1 MQVNGGEVREIQVNL
16 DPAPARGAGPAA
28 QPRSPTSSPLDN
40 LDVPGR
46 QGRAARARPS
56 SLRTKGEFQAA
67 AEIENVILRS
77 TGGSTVRVKDV
88 GTVVDGYKERDV
100 DDAPERRR
108 RGVVLGPQA
117 VRRQHGRDCQRK
129 IDAALREGWRPTF
142 PHLQISP
149 VHDDADCIKSRTSSD
164 VREHIIFGGIMAV
177 LVIFV
182 FMRDW
187 RSTLISALALPT
199 SVIATF
205 FFMYVVGF
213 TINMMTLMALSLVI
227 GILIDDAVVVRENIY
242 RHMEHGR
249 RPDDGGPQRH
259 RRRSA
264 SP

>member
-1 MQVNGGEVREIQVNL
+1 MPGGKVVREGQNI
-16 DPAPARGAGPAA
+16 A
-28 QPRSPTSSPLDN
+28 
-40 LDVPGR
+40 
-46 QGRAARARPS
+46 
-56 SLRTKGEFQAA
+56 LRTKGEFRTA

-77 TGGSTVRVKDV
+77 AGGSTVRVKDV
-88 GTVVDGYKERDV
+88 GTVIDGYKDRKSTTRLNGVDAVSFAVRKQSGANTV
-100 DDAPERRR
+100 DDFQRVLDAALAEGGAGVPAAADQPGPRR
-108 RGVVLGPQA
+108 RGLHQVENVDQ
-117 VRRQHGRDCQRK
+117 
-129 IDAALREGWRPTF
+129 
-142 PHLQISP
+142 
-149 VHDDADCIKSRTSSD
+149 

-177 LVIFV
+177 LVIFI

-205 FFMYVVGF
+205 FFMYVAGF

-249 RPDDGGPQRH
+249 RSDDGGAQGH
-259 RRRSA
+259 VARSG